1 MKEQTEEQQQKQ
13 EKLKKFLLVL
23 PILVLPFVLMA
34 FAVLGGGKGE
44 KIDLASTSKGINT
57 ELPGAQF
64 KNVKP
69 EDKLSLYD
77 QAARDSARSK
87 NNAANPLF
95 PLDKQTSNGKANLS
109 YSQSADAST
118 ATINQKL
125 AQINREIN
133 HPEPPATFTSN
144 AALPQKSAESE
155 KLERLLKSMN
165 NKSADDPE
173 MKQLSGML
181 DKIMAIQN
189 PGLAQSNAVKEK
201 PSIKDSAF
209 KAISAVIEGTQK
221 VLQGGVV
228 KLRLMDSVI
237 LKNTTIPKGTLLFGS
252 CNITNQRLLL
262 DIKNIRLGNAIIPVD
277 LSVFSL
283 DGMPGINAPEA
294 ELGEAA
300 GNGVGNG
307 VQSMQFLGMDQSL
320 GIQAAGAGIDA
331 AKGLL
336 NKKVKRV
343 KVKLKDGQRI
353 LLRNNQLKNR

>member
-1 MKEQTEEQQQKQ
+1 MKEQTEEQQQKR
-13 EKLKKFLLVL
+13 EKLKKFLLAL
-23 PILVLPFVLMA
+23 PILVLPFVFMA

-44 KIDLASTSKGINT
+44 KTDQASANKGINT
-57 ELPGAQF
+57 ELPEAQF
-64 KNVKP
+64 KNTRP

-95 PLDKQTSNGKANLS
+95 PVDKQSSNNTANLS

-118 ATINQKL
+118 TKINQKL
-125 AQINREIN
+125 AQIGREIN
-133 HPEPPATFTSN
+133 RPEPPPASVPN
-144 AALPQKSAESE
+144 PVAPQKNAETE
-155 KLERLLKSMN
+155 KLENLLKTMN

-173 MKQLSGML
+173 MKQLNGML

-189 PGLAQSNAVKEK
+189 PGSVKAK
-201 PSIKDSAF
+201 QDRPVAKDSAF
-209 KAISAVIEGTQK
+209 KAISAVVEGNQK

-228 KLRLMDSVI
+228 KLRLVDSVI

-262 DIKNIRLGNAIIPVD
+262 DIKNIRLGTAIIPVD

-294 ELGEAA
+294 ELGQAA
-300 GNGVGNG
+300 GNGTDNAL
-307 VQSMQFLGMDQSL
+307 QNMEFLPMDQSL
-320 GIQAAGAGIDA
+320 SIQAASAGINA
-331 AKGLL
+331 AKSLIG
-336 NKKVKRV
+336 KKVKRI
-343 KVKLKDGQRI
+343 KVKLKDGYHI
-353 LLRNNQLKNR
+353 LLRNNQPDKHT

>member
-1 MKEQTEEQQQKQ
+1 MKEQTEEQQQKR
-13 EKLKKFLLVL
+13 EKLKKFLLAL

-34 FAVLGGGKGE
+34 FAVLGGGKGD
-44 KIDLASTSKGINT
+44 KTDQASSSKGINT

-64 KNVKP
+64 KNAKP
-69 EDKLSLYD
+69 EDKLSLYE

-95 PLDKQTSNGKANLS
+95 PLDKQSSTGTTNSS
-109 YSQSADAST
+109 YGQSADAST
-118 ATINQKL
+118 AKINQKL

-133 HPEPPATFTSN
+133 RPEPPATPVSN
-144 AALPQKSAESE
+144 VNVPEKSAETE
-155 KLERLLKSMN
+155 RLENLLKSMN
-165 NKSADDPE
+165 NKNADDPE

-189 PGLAQSNAVKEK
+189 PGLVQAKIKQGK
-201 PSIKDSAF
+201 PLAKDSAF
-209 KAISAVIEGTQK
+209 KAISAVIEGNQK

-228 KLRLMDSVI
+228 KLRLLDSVI

-262 DIKNIRLGNAIIPVD
+262 DIKNIRLGTAIIPVD

-294 ELGEAA
+294 ELGQAA
-300 GNGVGNG
+300 GSGTDNALQN
-307 VQSMQFLGMDQSL
+307 MEFLPMDQSL
-320 GIQAAGAGIDA
+320 SIQAAGAGINA
-331 AKGLL
+331 AKSLIG
-336 NKKVKRV
+336 KKVKRI
-343 KVKLKDGQRI
+343 KVKLKGGERI
-353 LLRNNQLKNR
+353 LLRNNQTKSQ